1 MTSMVSCLG
10 VLLVLLYLTVLH
22 YFKRNSDLNQLKWD
36 MLSVTPGD
44 YTMQLEITE
53 KMYETFKNHKM
64 DKKSKKPEI

>member
-1 MTSMVSCLG
+1 MTSVISCLG
-10 VLLVLLYLTVLH
+10 VLIVLLYMTVLH

-53 KMYETFKNHKM
+53 SMYNTFKTRT
-64 DKKSKKPEI
+64 SS